1 MGVINRG
8 LGVRYPL
15 TLYIL
20 LHHMLVEL
28 KNSESKIIVRGPKD
42 SNHFT
47 DGDAMPCLETP
58 QTQLDLYVGALR

>member
-1 MGVINRG
+1 
-8 LGVRYPL
+8 
-15 TLYIL
+15 
-20 LHHMLVEL
+20 MLVEL